1 MVHKWAIR
9 LAVDGDLRFISHL
22 DTARLVERTAARGG
36 LPLRYSCGHNPRPII
51 SLACPRPVGVA
62 TRDDLVVMAM
72 DEELQGDDIIER
84 LNANAPPGMCFR
96 QAEQLTTKKP
106 PRPLKAH
113 YELAIDA
120 ETAEDLTRRLDELAA
135 QDAWPIERLVSSR
148 GGRGGFTT
156 RVMDIRPLVEALRVD
171 AGVLHVTLV
180 RNGDTWARPS
190 EVLRLLGLDE
200 RVDLAATVRT
210 KLEFQVNT
218 TG

>member
-1 MVHKWAIR
+1 MVQKWAIR
-9 LAVDGDLRFISHL
+9 LAIDGDLRFVSHL
-22 DTARLVERTAARGG
+22 DTARLVERTAARGE
-36 LPLRYSCGHNPRPII
+36 LPLRYSRGHNPRPII

-62 TRDDLVVMAM
+62 TRDDLVVMTM
-72 DEELQGDDIIER
+72 EGELQGDDIIGR
-84 LNANAPPGMCFR
+84 LNANTPPGMRFY
-96 QAEQLTTKKP
+96 QAEQLTAKKA

-113 YELAIDA
+113 YELAVAPDVA
-120 ETAEDLTRRLDELAA
+120 EGITSRLDELAS
-135 QDAWPIERLVSSR
+135 QDSWPIERLVSSR
-148 GGRGGFTT
+148 GRRGGFTT
-156 RVMDIRPLVEALRVD
+156 RVIDIRPLVEAVRVE

-210 KLEFQVNT
+210 VLEFQTNP